1 MGLQTR
7 QILHTYHISNNPFNE
22 ILTAANRLEII
33 HTVCEIN
40 DYPKTFLLFA
50 SVCFSFFRLT
60 E

>member
-33 HTVCEIN
+33 HTICEIN

-50 SVCFSFFRLT
+50 CVCFSFFRST